1 MTNKGK
7 ESARSTYLQGKV
19 GVTGWRWRLRIADPQ
34 TLGDVLVVW
43 MSRAGLIRK
52 TPDGVTRHGR
62 PGRPQHDQERS
73 RPGRP
78 QHDQERSRPGRPKIG
93 RASWRERGKVCG
105 GGE

>member
-52 TPDGVTRHGR
+52 TPDGVTRNGLGQGGHSVTRHGR

-78 QHDQERSRPGRPKIG
+78 KCDQERS
-93 RASWRERGKVCG
+93 ASVATC
-105 GGE
+105 